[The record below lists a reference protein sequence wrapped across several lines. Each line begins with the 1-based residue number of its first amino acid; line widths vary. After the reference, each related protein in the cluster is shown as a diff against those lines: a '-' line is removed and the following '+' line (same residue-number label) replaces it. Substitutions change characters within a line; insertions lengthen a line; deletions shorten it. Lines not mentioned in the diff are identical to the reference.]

1 MRITGMATGMDTDT
15 MIKDMLKPQQLKI
28 DSMKQQQQIVL
39 WQQEIYRDI
48 IKDVHGLMGKYFDVL
63 NKDTYLLSSGSLNS
77 SKVKCSNEILNITA
91 SSDAKEGTYKVN
103 VKNLAEGAKIQGEK
117 TDINLDTKLSDI
129 NNFFEP
135 DTEKSTFNIS
145 INGEIHEINIDNT
158 MTVKDLS
165 KKVSESTNG
174 KVNLEYSSIS
184 KKFTL
189 STKETG
195 KEVSL
200 GLDDNGIDLMGKLGL
215 NTSELTGTTIESI
228 ESNKSLGLLD
238 QTLTIKFDDNGEEKE
253 VDIRVNDKTT
263 LDNLSTD
270 IYKQTGGKVKL
281 NSEIESGKV
290 KLTLE
295 GGTEIT
301 GNFPNVE
308 NAAKDLVRSVTL
320 KQTKGKDL
328 EAKITLPGDS
338 TEYDITSNNNKFS
351 KDGINFDLNGA
362 EVGEDFT
369 ITITKDNGKAIE
381 TVKSF
386 IEDYNKL
393 IDKVNKLNTEKRNYS
408 YKPLTDDEKKDMK
421 EEEIKKWEEQAKK
434 GILKGDSYLK
444 NMMSELRMDMFGD
457 KDTLF
462 SIGIE
467 TSDNVREGG
476 KLVLDEDKFK
486 KALNEDSEKT
496 FNTFKIGMEKVD
508 TTFKKYASTR
518 ILGDTG
524 NRGLLLEKAGIEGS
538 VTDKNNILTKS
549 ILDKEDMIKEQ
560 VKKMNEMEN
569 RYYLQFAQLEK
580 AMNSLNSQMN
590 WFTQQMGS

>member
-28 DSMKQQQQIVL
+28 DSMKQQQQVVL

-63 NKDTYLLSSGSLNS
+63 NKDTYLLSSESLNS
-77 SKVKCSNEILNITA
+77 SKVKCSNEILNISA
-91 SSDAKEGTYKVN
+91 NSEAKEGTYKVK
-103 VKNLAEGAKIQGEK
+103 VSQLATNASFKGEK
-117 TDINLDTKLSDI
+117 VEKGIKWESKIEELEGI
-129 NNFFEP
+129 
-135 DTEKSTFNIS
+135 DTEKNLKIKAN
-145 INGEIHEINIDNT
+145 NGDEVVI
-158 MTVKDLS
+158 K
-165 KKVSESTNG
+165 
-174 KVNLEYSSIS
+174 LEP
-184 KKFTL
+184 
-189 STKETG
+189 
-195 KEVSL
+195 
-200 GLDDNGIDLMGKLGL
+200 DM
-215 NTSELTGTTIESI
+215 
-228 ESNKSLGLLD
+228 
-238 QTLTIKFDDNGEEKE
+238 TIKDVAKK
-253 VDIRVNDKTT
+253 I
-263 LDNLSTD
+263 
-270 IYKQTGGKVKL
+270 
-281 NSEIESGKV
+281 SE
-290 KLTLE
+290 
-295 GGTEIT
+295 
-301 GNFPNVE
+301 
-308 NAAKDLVRSVTL
+308 
-320 KQTKGKDL
+320 QTKGEVKLQYSEISNSFEISTQKTGGNAKL
-328 EAKITLPGDS
+328 EITDETGLMTKLKVPTTIDKEKHIGIGKNFEGTITLPGDS
-338 TEYDITSNNNKFS
+338 NEYDITSNNNKFS

-362 EVGEDFT
+362 EIGEDFT
-369 ITITKDNGKAIE
+369 ITINKDNGKAIE

-421 EEEIKKWEEQAKK
+421 EEEIKKWEEQTKK

-486 KALNEDSEKT
+486 KALNEDAEKT

-580 AMNSLNSQMN
+580 VMNSLNSQMN

>member
-28 DSMKQQQQIVL
+28 DSMKQQQQVVL

-63 NKDTYLLSSGSLNS
+63 NKDTYLLSSESLNS
-77 SKVKCSNEILNITA
+77 SKVKCSNEMLNISA
-91 SSDAKEGTYKVN
+91 NSEAKEGTYKVN
-103 VKNLAEGAKIQGEK
+103 VEQLAENASFKGEK
-117 TDINLDTKLSDI
+117 VEKEIDMSTKIGKDKT
-129 NNFFEP
+129 FEFQVN
-135 DTEKSTFNIS
+135 KSTETIKVEATADMTIGDLAKAIS
-145 INGEIHEINIDNT
+145 EASKGEI
-158 MTVKDLS
+158 K
-165 KKVSESTNG
+165 
-174 KVNLEYSSIS
+174 LEYSEITES
-184 KKFTL
+184 FEL
-189 STKETG
+189 STLKTG
-195 KEVSL
+195 VNSNLKVISGGEFL
-200 GLDDNGIDLMGKLGL
+200 KDKL
-215 NTSELTGTTIESI
+215 
-228 ESNKSLGLLD
+228 
-238 QTLTIKFDDNGEEKE
+238 
-253 VDIRVNDKTT
+253 
-263 LDNLSTD
+263 
-270 IYKQTGGKVKL
+270 KL
-281 NSEIESGKV
+281 NV
-290 KLTLE
+290 LADD
-295 GGTEIT
+295 GTENIAK
-301 GNFPNVE
+301 GE
-308 NAAKDLVRSVTL
+308 NASCKVTL
-320 KQTKGKDL
+320 PNGQS
-328 EAKITLPGDS
+328 GDINS
-338 TEYDITSNNNKFS
+338 ETNKFS
-351 KDGINFDLNGA
+351 KDGINFDLNGINTDLNGKVSS
-362 EVGEDFT
+362 EDGDFT
-369 ITITKDNGKAIE
+369 ITITKDNGKAME

-421 EEEIKKWEEQAKK
+421 EEEIKKWEEQSKK

-486 KALNEDSEKT
+486 KALNEDAEKT
-496 FNTFKIGMEKVD
+496 FNTFKTGMEKVD

-580 AMNSLNSQMN
+580 VMNSLNSQMN

>member
-63 NKDTYLLSSGSLNS
+63 NKDTYLLSSESLNS
-77 SKVKCSNEILNITA
+77 SKVKCSNEILNISA
-91 SSDAKEGTYKVN
+91 NSEAKEGTYKVK
-103 VKNLAEGAKIQGEK
+103 VSQLATNASFKGEK
-117 TDINLDTKLSDI
+117 VDGEKVNMLTEIDEDKTFEFKINSGKDTVTVEATK
-129 NNFFEP
+129 
-135 DTEKSTFNIS
+135 
-145 INGEIHEINIDNT
+145 G
-158 MTVKDLS
+158 MTLGQLS
-165 KKVSESTNG
+165 KKISEESKG
-174 KVNLEYSSIS
+174 EIKLEYSEITES
-184 KKFTL
+184 FEL
-189 STKETG
+189 STSKTG
-195 KEVSL
+195 KNSTLEVSGDVEYFNKTL
-200 GLDDNGIDLMGKLGL
+200 NMDVSTTNIGSNAKCNIILPNGQSG
-215 NTSELTGTTIESI
+215 
-228 ESNKSLGLLD
+228 
-238 QTLTIKFDDNGEEKE
+238 
-253 VDIRVNDKTT
+253 DI
-263 LDNLSTD
+263 
-270 IYKQTGGKVKL
+270 
-281 NSEIESGKV
+281 NSE
-290 KLTLE
+290 T
-295 GGTEIT
+295 
-301 GNFPNVE
+301 
-308 NAAKDLVRSVTL
+308 
-320 KQTKGKDL
+320 
-328 EAKITLPGDS
+328 
-338 TEYDITSNNNKFS
+338 NKFS
-351 KDGINFDLNGA
+351 KDGINFDLNGINTDLNGKVSS
-362 EVGEDFT
+362 EDGDFT
-369 ITITKDNGKAIE
+369 ITITKDNGKAME

>member
-63 NKDTYLLSSGSLNS
+63 NKDTYLLSSESLNS
-77 SKVKCSNEILNITA
+77 SKVKCSNEILNISA
-91 SSDAKEGTYKVN
+91 NSEAKEGTYKVN
-103 VKNLAEGAKIQGEK
+103 VEQLATNASFKGGKADVDTSTEIGENKTFEFQINGSTETIKVEATADMKIGDLAKAI
-117 TDINLDTKLSDI
+117 S
-129 NNFFEP
+129 
-135 DTEKSTFNIS
+135 EKS
-145 INGEIHEINIDNT
+145 NGEI
-158 MTVKDLS
+158 K
-165 KKVSESTNG
+165 
-174 KVNLEYSSIS
+174 LEYSEITES
-184 KKFTL
+184 FEL
-189 STKETG
+189 STSKTG
-195 KEVSL
+195 VNSNLKVISGGEFL
-200 GLDDNGIDLMGKLGL
+200 KDKL
-215 NTSELTGTTIESI
+215 
-228 ESNKSLGLLD
+228 
-238 QTLTIKFDDNGEEKE
+238 
-253 VDIRVNDKTT
+253 
-263 LDNLSTD
+263 
-270 IYKQTGGKVKL
+270 KL
-281 NSEIESGKV
+281 NV
-290 KLTLE
+290 LADD
-295 GGTEIT
+295 GTENIAK
-301 GNFPNVE
+301 GE
-308 NAAKDLVRSVTL
+308 NPSC
-320 KQTKGKDL
+320 
-328 EAKITLPGDS
+328 KITLPNGQS
-338 TEYDITSNNNKFS
+338 GYIKSETNKFS
-351 KDGINFDLNGA
+351 KDGINFDLNGINTDLNGKVSS
-362 EVGEDFT
+362 EDGDFT
-369 ITITKDNGKAIE
+369 ITITKDNGKAME

>member
-28 DSMKQQQQIVL
+28 DSMKQQQQVVL

-63 NKDTYLLSSGSLNS
+63 NKDTYLLSSESLNS
-77 SKVKCSNEILNITA
+77 SKVKCSNEILNISA
-91 SSDAKEGTYKVN
+91 NSEAREGTYKVN
-103 VKNLAEGAKIQGEK
+103 VEQLATNASFKGEK
-117 TDINLDTKLSDI
+117 VEEGINWEIKIGQLEGI
-129 NNFFEP
+129 
-135 DTEKSTFNIS
+135 DTEKNLKIKANNGDEVVIKLEPDMRIKDVAKKIS
-145 INGEIHEINIDNT
+145 E
-158 MTVKDLS
+158 
-165 KKVSESTNG
+165 
-174 KVNLEYSSIS
+174 
-184 KKFTL
+184 
-189 STKETG
+189 
-195 KEVSL
+195 
-200 GLDDNGIDLMGKLGL
+200 
-215 NTSELTGTTIESI
+215 
-228 ESNKSLGLLD
+228 
-238 QTLTIKFDDNGEEKE
+238 
-253 VDIRVNDKTT
+253 
-263 LDNLSTD
+263 
-270 IYKQTGGKVKL
+270 
-281 NSEIESGKV
+281 
-290 KLTLE
+290 
-295 GGTEIT
+295 
-301 GNFPNVE
+301 
-308 NAAKDLVRSVTL
+308 
-320 KQTKGKDL
+320 QTKGEVKLQYSEISNSFEISTQKTGENAKL
-328 EAKITLPGDS
+328 EITDETGLMKKLKVSTTIDEGNYIGIGKNAKGKITLPNGQSGDINS
-338 TEYDITSNNNKFS
+338 ETNKFS
-351 KDGINFDLNGA
+351 KDGINFDLNGINTDLNGKVSS
-362 EVGEDFT
+362 EDGDFT
-369 ITITKDNGKAIE
+369 ITITKDNGKAME

-421 EEEIKKWEEQAKK
+421 EEEIKKWEEQSKK

-486 KALNEDSEKT
+486 KALNEDAEKT
-496 FNTFKIGMEKVD
+496 FNTFKTGMEKVD

-580 AMNSLNSQMN
+580 VMNSLNSQMN